1 MADAPVVVTNG
12 AGGGPAV
19 GRLLEG
25 KSFFL
30 VQRLPARSHLIA
42 DIESNAGRIVKL
54 ETNAD
59 YVIADHARKDAPAGS
74 LSYTFVEQAIRKG
87 ALPDPLEH
95 PAGPQVGIAREA
107 GSVIPGKSFRTP
119 FSAADDKILWR
130 WVETAKANGEASKG
144 NDVYKRL
151 EAVNPRHT
159 WQSWRDRYVKK
170 LLENPPAG
178 IMVAA
183 NAPPSP
189 PTAPDNDQMS
199 NGRSARETTPRP
211 SPKRRKVTASP
222 EKQVVERSAPVFE
235 QADFDTV
242 MAEAEHL
249 ETVPRKFYKTA
260 WKHFAQEDEFRHHT
274 AEEWQEFYE
283 TEVRPV
289 YIRERLKPKFG
300 NGDMLSESEQDA
312 PRNDEDNDQE
322 SERYDHNDAAE
333 KIEQQ
338 GDILG
343 GGQALDAMTSP
354 PEQPTGQSGMK
365 RKRSPVHSRR
375 GSNASRATS
384 QKSSSANM
392 VVKDRSRGALA
403 STRSRVARTVDA
415 DLREAFDNVPG
426 LRSLQASVQAHMLD
440 VDDHEAPSSSQLI
453 KSDANREAAA
463 QLQAEADRA
472 TANARETPSKSMG
485 GTVDEDDEDSSIEG
499 VGDYDDEASERLG
512 DALTEANLA
521 SQEAQHKQKL
531 VRGVDLPEDD
541 PMVDQSDFISYI
553 QAAMG
558 KDAIASLTSP
568 LDKTK
573 TRDAA
578 VRQDTT
584 DTPLR
589 LQTADPLQRVP
600 SVSLSEE
607 RDDDESSNDSLPWA
621 SSQRQADRR
630 EDSSTWQ
637 LHSQVERSSV
647 QDPIMH
653 KATNGAILGPDDEA
667 SIPSVR
673 GWPSMEAALLDSQ
686 DDEKQPSKGAS
697 ASALPHE
704 YTFADGERS
713 DDDMAEDED
722 DGDRTLQQTYPDN
735 EDEIDLRIPEPV
747 GGFTFTSSVEGEQ
760 DGQLA
765 RSTEHHDRNEKYLNP
780 EVISLS
786 SAALSS
792 PYQSSS
798 ASKSV
803 HRGHET
809 PQRRGHPLETQD
821 IVDFGSQEL
830 DLEVPSPSASDTFDD
845 EEYAKVPAEGMKATS
860 SRPLETQDILDAQ
873 TQYPDLDVALPLSD
887 DEDDLDD
894 DSSEESQIP
903 AKSATK
909 HKTGPG
915 RTVESQALT
924 GNPEQ
929 IADKLDEW
937 IATQMVRGYNDD
949 ASMRAMLC
957 TSMRPD
963 LAELVLLGEKSGTG
977 LPHDVS
983 GIWSEREDRAVEGGD
998 AAAIRRLEAKHG
1010 WEECKARL
1018 KFLADWREV

>member
-1 MADAPVVVTNG
+1 MADAPVLVTNG
-12 AGGGPAV
+12 AGGSPAV

-95 PAGPQVGIAREA
+95 PAGPQVGTAREA

-170 LLENPPAG
+170 LLGKPPAG
-178 IMVAA
+178 VMVAA

-189 PTAPDNDQMS
+189 PTAPDNDQIS

-222 EKQVVERSAPVFE
+222 EKQVAGRSGPVFE

-249 ETVPRKFYKTA
+249 ETVPHKFYKTA

-289 YIRERLKPKFG
+289 YIRERLKMNFG
-300 NGDMLSESEQDA
+300 NVLSELEQDA

-322 SERYDHNDAAE
+322 SERSDRNEAAE
-333 KIEQQ
+333 EIEQQ
-338 GDILG
+338 GDISG
-343 GGQALDAMTSP
+343 DGQASDAMTSP
-354 PEQPTGQSGMK
+354 PGQPTGQSGMK
-365 RKRSPVHSRR
+365 RKRSPVHPRR
-375 GSNASRATS
+375 GSNASRAAS
-384 QKSSSANM
+384 QKSFSAKM
-392 VVKDRSRGALA
+392 VMKDRSRGAPA
-403 STRSRVARTVDA
+403 STQSRVARTVDA

-426 LRSLQASVQAHMLD
+426 LRSLQASVRAHMLD

-453 KSDANREAAA
+453 TSDANREAAA

-472 TANARETPSKSMG
+472 TAHARETPSKSIG
-485 GTVDEDDEDSSIEG
+485 GTVNEDGEDSFIEED
-499 VGDYDDEASERLG
+499 GDFDDEASQRRG

-558 KDAIASLTSP
+558 KEAIASLTSP
-568 LDKTK
+568 FDKAK

-578 VRQDTT
+578 VRQGPT

-589 LQTADPLQRVP
+589 LQTADPLQGFPPVP
-600 SVSLSEE
+600 LSEE

-621 SSQRQADRR
+621 SSQRQADRH
-630 EDSSTWQ
+630 EDSSTRQ
-637 LHSQVERSSV
+637 LQSQIEQSSG

-653 KATNGAILGPDDEA
+653 KTTNGAILGPDNEA
-667 SIPSVR
+667 SIPSVSVR
-673 GWPSMEAALLDSQ
+673 GWPSMDAALLDSQ
-686 DDEKQPSKGAS
+686 DDEKQPSKGVS
-697 ASALPHE
+697 ASALLHE

-713 DDDMAEDED
+713 DDDMAEDEE
-722 DGDRTLQQTYPDN
+722 DGDQTLQQTYPDN
-735 EDEIDLRIPEPV
+735 EDEIDLRIPEPD

-760 DGQLA
+760 DGPPA
-765 RSTEHHDRNEKYLNP
+765 RSTEHHDRDERYLNP

-786 SAALSS
+786 SAVLSS

-798 ASKSV
+798 ATKPLQQ
-803 HRGHET
+803 GHET
-809 PQRRGHPLETQD
+809 PQRRGHALETQE

-830 DLEVPSPSASDTFDD
+830 DLEIPSPSASDIFDD

-860 SRPLETQDILDAQ
+860 SRPLDTQDILDAQ
-873 TQYPDLDVALPLSD
+873 TQYADLNVALPLSD
-887 DEDDLDD
+887 DDDDLDD
-894 DSSEESQIP
+894 DSSEDSQIP
-903 AKSATK
+903 AKPATK
-909 HKTGPG
+909 HKVRPG

-924 GNPEQ
+924 GDPEQ

-937 IATQMVRGYNDD
+937 IATQEVRGYNNE

-963 LAELVLLGEKSGTG
+963 LAELVLLGEKGGTG

-1010 WEECKARL
+1010 WDECKARL